1 MQINQKLCLLLVYT
15 TLMMLLSG
23 CATSGKSDVDR
34 RAEIRTMASDTLT
47 RLYAEQPAA
56 REAIKRAAG
65 YGVFSN
71 FGLKILV
78 AGGGNGIGLVVDNAS
93 RQETFMKM
101 LEVQAG
107 LGVGIKNYRLVLVFE
122 TKPALRDFV
131 DSGWQFG
138 GQMTAAAQL
147 DNSGTSLAGAV
158 AIAPGIWIYQ
168 LTDDGLALELT
179 VKGTRFYKDDELN

>member
-56 REAIKRAAG
+56 RAAIKRAAG

-78 AGGGNGIGLVVDNAS
+78 AGGGNGIGLVRCSQSNTADGGDYDATSRSDSAKHASAGTTSVTGQCTAANAS
-93 RQETFMKM
+93 TTIA
-101 LEVQAG
+101 LECAAC
-107 LGVGIKNYRLVLVFE
+107 LFAIH
-122 TKPALRDFV
+122 
-131 DSGWQFG
+131 
-138 GQMTAAAQL
+138 TAATL
-147 DNSGTSLAGAV
+147 
-158 AIAPGIWIYQ
+158 YQ
-168 LTDDGLALELT
+168 EKNDPNRGRYCTCGRHHRNNCRRVGFE
-179 VKGTRFYKDDELN
+179 RRRC